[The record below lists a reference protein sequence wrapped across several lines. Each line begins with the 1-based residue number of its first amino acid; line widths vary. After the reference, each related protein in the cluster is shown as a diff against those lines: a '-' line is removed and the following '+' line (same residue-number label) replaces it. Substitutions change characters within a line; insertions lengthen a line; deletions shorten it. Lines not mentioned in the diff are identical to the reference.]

1 MNSHKYRHF
10 SQLELSYSANCMGL
24 ALHRGFKSYWWFC
37 SHARGY
43 SHDNTHNFF
52 ASQNTVVRKK
62 KKMSKGVTNTTG
74 IYKKK
79 KKKRKTKTSFWWKNS
94 RQSLQPQATCR
105 KPGLSTSLVDLCG
118 GLPATQKQQM
128 FKNIPYFL
136 HNCMHSS
143 FCIDSMLKRPKS
155 MQPFAPLFLSFK
167 MSNSHFPPGG
177 RRGLWPV
184 IPISQHARDT
194 TGLGEGIHAKLIPYT
209 YSS

>member
-37 SHARGY
+37 SHAHSY
-43 SHDNTHNFF
+43 SRDNTHNFF

-62 KKMSKGVTNTTG
+62 KKMSKEVTNTTG

-94 RQSLQPQATCR
+94 RQSLQPQATYR

-118 GLPATQKQQM
+118 GLPAT
-128 FKNIPYFL
+128 
-136 HNCMHSS
+136 
-143 FCIDSMLKRPKS
+143 
-155 MQPFAPLFLSFK
+155 
-167 MSNSHFPPGG
+167 
-177 RRGLWPV
+177 
-184 IPISQHARDT
+184 
-194 TGLGEGIHAKLIPYT
+194 
-209 YSS
+209 